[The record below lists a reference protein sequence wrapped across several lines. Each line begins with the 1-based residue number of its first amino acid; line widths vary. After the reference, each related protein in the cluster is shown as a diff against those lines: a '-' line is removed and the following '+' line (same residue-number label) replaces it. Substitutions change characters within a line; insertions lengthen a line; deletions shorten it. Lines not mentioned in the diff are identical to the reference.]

1 MQQAL
6 ERAEETASDEG
17 RLVEAVPQ
25 FRDIVLGGQYGN
37 DAESLKIKEKAID
50 GLVQSMVK
58 LGDSGGLK
66 ALLADLRSWFGVIPK
81 AKTAKIVR
89 TIIDGIS
96 EIPNSTE
103 IMVSRVSAGFM
114 GRSHR
119 D

>member
-37 DAESLKIKEKAID
+37 DGDSLKIKEKAID

-103 IMVSRVSAGFM
+103 IMVSRDSARFM
-114 GRSHR
+114 GRSYW